1 MPDHVRN
8 GASKINSADST
19 DVDARYHLSGRSL
32 NEENDPLAYYLKQ
45 IKKISLLSPESE
57 KLCYIEMEYFRDRL
71 NRLLSLSSAG
81 EIDRVVYEQEKK
93 VYEKR
98 LLDVKN
104 RLITSNLRLVV
115 SIAKKYQHR
124 GLGLIDLID
133 EGNIGLIEAIDR
145 FDYKKGYK
153 FSTYSTWW
161 IRQSIIKAIADT
173 GRLIRL
179 PVRMLNTIKKCYYL
193 SKQLTQ
199 ALGREPT
206 CIELAMQ
213 LGVTEEKIVQLL
225 RIAQEP
231 RMLDSPVNADGT
243 SNLSDFIEDG
253 ASGVHEDAV
262 FFAALQ
268 ELIREVLAKLS
279 RREKRVIELRFGLEE
294 EGPYTLEEIGRILG
308 ITRERVRQLQ
318 NVAIKKLRAFK
329 LTDDL
334 REFA

>member
-1 MPDHVRN
+1 MPDHARN
-8 GASKINSADST
+8 AHSKKKVTRPNDRGAYYS
-19 DVDARYHLSGRSL
+19 LSGRYRG
-32 NEENDPLAYYLKQ
+32 EENDPLAYYLKQ
-45 IKKISLLSPESE
+45 INKIPLLNPESE
-57 KLCYIEMEYFRDRL
+57 KLCYVEMEYFKDRL
-71 NRLLSLSSAG
+71 KRLLSLRDAG
-81 EIDRVVYEQEKK
+81 EIDRDIYERENK

-104 RLITSNLRLVV
+104 KLITSNLRLVV
-115 SIAKKYQHR
+115 NIAKKYQHR
-124 GLGLIDLID
+124 GLSLIDLID

-173 GRLIRL
+173 GRLIRI
-179 PVRMLNTIKKCYYL
+179 PVRMLNTIRKCYCL

-206 CIELAMQ
+206 CLELALQ

-225 RIAQEP
+225 RMAQEP
-231 RMLDSPVNADGT
+231 SMLDSPVNNDGT

-253 ASGVHEDAV
+253 ASGVHEEAV

-268 ELIREVLAKLS
+268 ELIREVLDKLS

-294 EGPYTLEEIGRILG
+294 EGPYTLEEIGKVLG
-308 ITRERVRQLQ
+308 ITRERVRQIQ
-318 NVAIKKLRAFK
+318 NAAIKKLRAFK
-329 LTDDL
+329 LMDDL